1 MRLSVIIPVFNERAT
16 IQELLKR
23 VDAVDLEKEVII
35 VDDCST
41 DGTRE
46 VLKEIWRN
54 IHTVVFHDKNL
65 GKGAAVRTGLK
76 YASGDYVIVQDADLE
91 YDPKDYKR
99 LLAKA
104 QEHHADVVYGSRFVG
119 TRPAMSVRHWVG
131 NKLLTGLTN
140 VLYGASLTDMETCY
154 KLFRRELITGLHI
167 QSNGFS
173 VEPEITAKILKLGL
187 SIHEVP
193 VSYTGRTF
201 SEGKKISWRDF
212 VSAGWTLVKLKISN

>member
-16 IQELLKR
+16 MQEVLRR

-46 VLKEIWRN
+46 VLRETRQN
-54 IHTVVFHDKNL
+54 THAVVFHDENL
-65 GKGAAVRTGLK
+65 GKGAAFRTGLK

-91 YDPKDYKR
+91 YDPKDYKS
-99 LLAKA
+99 LLTQA
-104 QEHHADVVYGSRFVG
+104 EGHPGDVVYGSRFVG
-119 TRPAMSVRHWVG
+119 KRPAMSFRHWVG

-140 VLYGASLTDMETCY
+140 ILYGASLTDMETCY
-154 KLFRRELITGLHI
+154 KLFPREVITGLRI

-173 VEPEITAKILKLGL
+173 VEPEITAKILKLGI

-193 VSYTGRTF
+193 VSYIGRTF

-212 VSAGWTLVKLKISN
+212 VSAGWILVKLRISN

>member
-16 IQELLKR
+16 MQELLRR

-46 VLKEIWRN
+46 VLNEIRRN
-54 IHTVVFHDKNL
+54 IHTVVFHHENL
-65 GKGAAVRTGLK
+65 GKGAAFRTGLK
-76 YASGDYVIVQDADLE
+76 YAKGDYVIVQDADLE
-91 YDPKDYKR
+91 YDPQDYKR
-99 LLAKA
+99 LLTQAK
-104 QEHHADVVYGSRFVG
+104 EHHADVVYGSRFVG
-119 TRPAMSVRHWVG
+119 KRPAMSVRHWVG

-140 VLYGASLTDMETCY
+140 LLYGASLTDMETCY
-154 KLFRRELITGLHI
+154 KLFRREVITGLRI
-167 QSNGFS
+167 KSNGFN
-173 VEPEITAKILKLGL
+173 VEPEITAKILKQGI

-201 SEGKKISWRDF
+201 SEGKKISWMDF
-212 VSAGWTLVKLKISN
+212 VSAGWTLMKFRISS

>member
-91 YDPKDYKR
+91 YDP
-99 LLAKA
+99 
-104 QEHHADVVYGSRFVG
+104 QEY
-119 TRPAMSVRHWVG
+119 TKII
-131 NKLLTGLTN
+131 N
-140 VLYGASLTDMETCY
+140 
-154 KLFRRELITGLHI
+154 LFLIVFQKNFI
-167 QSNGFS
+167 
-173 VEPEITAKILKLGL
+173 
-187 SIHEVP
+187 
-193 VSYTGRTF
+193 
-201 SEGKKISWRDF
+201 
-212 VSAGWTLVKLKISN
+212 